1 MIWETHE
8 TVQFGRLCPGV
19 LIHCLDEETI
29 GIGRQT
35 PNPLQ
40 APDRPPG
47 SGAGKEE
54 EKKPY
59 KNDNET
65 YVRVIKQIYQKQIE
79 NQTTMMIKDKTEL
92 LCSKIAPNIS
102 YSEVSY
108 T

>member
-1 MIWETHE
+1 MNPSSLVASVPASHPLSRWGNH
-8 TVQFGRLCPGV
+8 RDRPS
-19 LIHCLDEETI
+19 
-29 GIGRQT
+29 T

-47 SGAGKEE
+47 SGAATEE

-65 YVRVIKQIYQKQIE
+65 YVRVIKQIYQKKIE